1 MKNNVYLI
9 TGPIGSGKSSA
20 LELISNL
27 DLFTVDLDKVS
38 NNILN
43 QTESFNF
50 IKNNF
55 PDAIEN
61 NKISKQVLANIVF
74 NDDEELKK
82 LENYLHPR
90 VLNELDNIVSSA
102 SGPIFVEV
110 SAPKTIHNKYEVLV
124 IFADKEVRVE
134 RLLSRGMQLDDINNR
149 IATQQDDDWWL
160 GLGKVIYNN
169 NFEDF
174 KTELLEFIK
183 EVT

>member
-27 DLFTVDLDKVS
+27 GLFTVDLDKVS

-82 LENYLHPR
+82 LENSFDLFKSKSQTA
-90 VLNELDNIVSSA
+90 I
-102 SGPIFVEV
+102 IFK
-110 SAPKTIHNKYEVLV
+110 S
-124 IFADKEVRVE
+124 
-134 RLLSRGMQLDDINNR
+134 
-149 IATQQDDDWWL
+149 
-160 GLGKVIYNN
+160 
-169 NFEDF
+169 
-174 KTELLEFIK
+174 
-183 EVT
+183 

>member
-20 LELISNL
+20 LEIISSL

-61 NKISKQVLANIVF
+61 NKILKQSVSKY
-74 NDDEELKK
+74 K
-82 LENYLHPR
+82 
-90 VLNELDNIVSSA
+90 S
-102 SGPIFVEV
+102 
-110 SAPKTIHNKYEVLV
+110 
-124 IFADKEVRVE
+124 
-134 RLLSRGMQLDDINNR
+134 
-149 IATQQDDDWWL
+149 
-160 GLGKVIYNN
+160 
-169 NFEDF
+169 
-174 KTELLEFIK
+174 
-183 EVT
+183 

>member
-20 LELISNL
+20 LELISSL

-61 NKISKQVLANIVF
+61 NKILKQSISKYKI
-74 NDDEELKK
+74 
-82 LENYLHPR
+82 
-90 VLNELDNIVSSA
+90 
-102 SGPIFVEV
+102 
-110 SAPKTIHNKYEVLV
+110 
-124 IFADKEVRVE
+124 
-134 RLLSRGMQLDDINNR
+134 
-149 IATQQDDDWWL
+149 
-160 GLGKVIYNN
+160 
-169 NFEDF
+169 
-174 KTELLEFIK
+174 
-183 EVT
+183 